1 MGHTGPS
8 CYWRYRLLLSSLM
21 RLIVVSRIAIIVMAF
36 LLSACSPPK
45 RAIVEERDVLTKR
58 QQAEFIGG
66 QLVRIVQSGDTL
78 FSIAFASQ
86 LSVKDLTA
94 WNDILDRSRLRV
106 GQRLRLTKPIG
117 FVAHAEPIED
127 IRREDSLPADTFSKE
142 TPNVASTSSRSDRAD
157 SKAIEDKAA
166 KNASVKGTSAKKTPI
181 ANSAITKAS
190 TKPSSASDA
199 SSKNKKLTWAWPAN
213 GKVVRKFSPSSTQQG
228 IDIKVQ
234 GEAQLV
240 VAAADGEVVHVGYSL
255 KGYGNLVILKHSE
268 QFLSAYA
275 HNDKIYVSEGQKLQ
289 QRQNIGS
296 VGINNQRERALHFQV
311 RRNGKP
317 VDPLKYLPKLNSN

>member
-1 MGHTGPS
+1 
-8 CYWRYRLLLSSLM
+8 M
-21 RLIVVSRIAIIVMAF
+21 RLIAVSRMAIILMAF

-45 RAIVEERDVLTKR
+45 RAVVEERDVLTKR

-86 LSVKDLTA
+86 LSVKELAA
-94 WNDILDRSRLRV
+94 WNDISDRSRLRV

-117 FVAHAEPIED
+117 FVARAEPIEE

-142 TPNVASTSSRSDRAD
+142 TPNVVSTNSRSDRAD
-157 SKAIEDKAA
+157 SKAIEDKTAKDKAA
-166 KNASVKGTSAKKTPI
+166 KDALIKGISVKKTPV

-190 TKPSSASDA
+190 PKPSSVSDA
-199 SSKNKKLTWAWPAN
+199 SSKSKKLTWAWPAN
-213 GKVVRKFSPSSTQQG
+213 VKVVRRFSPSSTQQG

-240 VAAADGEVVHVGYSL
+240 VAAADGEVVYVGNSL